1 LSCIVLDT
9 KGGSKSTIFVGQG
22 LESLDGLCPSKPVII
37 TDNRVR
43 ELYGSRFPKSQMVLT
58 IGQGE
63 AAKTLETVQGLYG
76 RLMELGGDRS
86 TFILGIGGGIVCDVA
101 GFVASTFLRGV
112 NFGFAATTL
121 LAQTDASVGGKNG
134 VNFAGYKNMVGT
146 FNQPLFV
153 LCDTGLLAT
162 LPKKELANGFAEII
176 KHGCIADEAYFEF
189 LEANANKANNL
200 DQEAINALVQG
211 SVKIK
216 AGVVSRDELEK
227 GERTK
232 LNFGH
237 TIGHALEKV
246 AGISHGQA
254 VAAGMV
260 LAAKLSAART
270 GFAQEG
276 VARIENLVRAMGLAP
291 VIDADRQKVIDALF
305 KDKKLAGKAVRFVLL
320 KKIGQSTVEKI
331 PLDELADFYL
341 SASL

>member
-1 LSCIVLDT
+1 MSCIVLNT
-9 KGGSKSTIFVGQG
+9 KGGSKSTIVVGES
-22 LESLDGLCPSKPVII
+22 LESLGRLCPSNPVII
-37 TDNRVR
+37 TDSKVF
-43 ELYGSRFPKSQMVLT
+43 ELYGSRFPASLMVLK

-63 AAKTLETVQGLYG
+63 AVKTLETVQGLYG
-76 RLMELGGDRS
+76 RLLELGGDRS
-86 TFILGIGGGIVCDVA
+86 IFVLGIGGGIVCDVA
-101 GFVASTFLRGV
+101 GFVASTFLRGLK
-112 NFGFAATTL
+112 FGFAATTL

-146 FNQPLFV
+146 FNQPEFV

-162 LPKKELANGFAEII
+162 LPKSELANGFAEIT
-176 KHGCIADEAYFEF
+176 KHGCIADEAYFDF
-189 LEANANKANNL
+189 LEQNASKAKDL
-200 DQEAINALVQG
+200 DQEVINALVEG

-237 TIGHALEKV
+237 TFGHALEKV
-246 AGISHGQA
+246 AGVSHGQA

-270 GFAQEG
+270 GLAG
-276 VARIENLVRAMGLAP
+276 KDVARIENLVCAMGLAP
-291 VIDADRQKVIDALF
+291 VINADRGRVVDALV
-305 KDKKLAGKAVRFVLL
+305 KDKKRFGQSLRFVLL
-320 KKIGQSTVEKI
+320 KKIGRSTVEEI

-341 SASL
+341 SVTG